1 MLTHVLRN
9 RSVPFSER
17 PGSIDIVNIY
27 IYIYICREWLIMRH
41 FLVNDGNII
50 LRLRFFPYVSH
61 IVCSLESRVY
71 SL

>member
-27 IYIYICREWLIMRH
+27 IYIYIYV
-41 FLVNDGNII
+41 VNG
-50 LRLRFFPYVSH
+50 LL
-61 IVCSLESRVY
+61 
-71 SL
+71 